1 MWQDVEFVAG
11 FHSLEQDDL
20 GPFIWSTG
28 TFCLRFAQPGR
39 LVRFKLCY
47 YGLEGELAFT
57 SGDHVWDTVTLT
69 RGWHACYVD
78 LRGLPAGQV
87 VECRLL
93 PVIAV
98 AGDTRELGLMF
109 RECELSDDPADFD
122 MRRQSQRNLWLNQ
135 QEFRQGLAVLSS
147 TPPALRLTLE
157 TRCNIPE
164 TSQACVYCPWDWAK
178 LAERGAPRVTVD
190 TLTQLGSFYQ
200 SATEVVDCSVGEPT
214 MHKEL
219 GPYVARLDHDG
230 KQLSL
235 VTNGQLLTP
244 RIRRELLG
252 KNLELYVSVD
262 APTAAGYARL
272 RNDRFEDVVANV
284 TALCQEKRSHGD
296 LPKVY
301 LACIVMRSTWDEL
314 AEMFLL
320 AQRVG
325 VDVLKLRPLNLDEN
339 VPQAVMNNG
348 LRFDYADEV
357 LGTAELAELS
367 DRAAE
372 LSVEHGV
379 KVYVESEEFPLCIT
393 EPDAPI
399 CNEPWRTM
407 YVLSRGIMPCCY
419 ATEPLARWSEQGDRS
434 LEQFLRD
441 VFNGSDYQ
449 EIRRELAAGRLSDY
463 CQRTASCPIVKQRR
477 AQGQLEA
484 PANVFQLAAERPGA
498 RRLMDQSDLPLVSID
513 RLVRV

>member
-1 MWQDVEFVAG
+1 
-11 FHSLEQDDL
+11 
-20 GPFIWSTG
+20 
-28 TFCLRFAQPGR
+28 
-39 LVRFKLCY
+39 
-47 YGLEGELAFT
+47 
-57 SGDHVWDTVTLT
+57 
-69 RGWHACYVD
+69 
-78 LRGLPAGQV
+78 
-87 VECRLL
+87 
-93 PVIAV
+93 
-98 AGDTRELGLMF
+98 MF
-109 RECELSDDPADFD
+109 RECEFLDDPAEFV
-122 MRRQSQRNLWLNQ
+122 MLRQVQRNLWLNQ
-135 QEFRQGLAVLSS
+135 QEFRRGLSVLSS

-178 LAERGAPRVTVD
+178 LAERGAPRVTAD
-190 TLTQLGSFYQ
+190 TLTQLGAIYQ

-219 GPYVARLDHDG
+219 GPYVARLDRDG

-252 KNLELYVSVD
+252 KNLDLYVSVD

-284 TALCQEKRSHGD
+284 TALCDEKRSRGD

-301 LACIVMRSTWDEL
+301 LACIVMRSTWDDL

-320 AQRVG
+320 AGRLG

-339 VPQAVMNNG
+339 VPHVVTNNG
-348 LRFDYADEV
+348 YRFDYADEV
-357 LGTAELAELS
+357 LSAVELAELN
-367 DRAAE
+367 DRATR
-372 LSVEHGV
+372 LSLEYGV

-441 VFNGSDYQ
+441 VFNGSGYQ

-477 AQGQLEA
+477 AQGQLDCAGQRFSTGSRASGGPA
-484 PANVFQLAAERPGA
+484 P
-498 RRLMDQSDLPLVSID
+498 D
-513 RLVRV
+513 